1 MARVRRR
8 GGVRGDGPGNGPP
21 DLPRDERLTPRR
33 PAAATVVVTVLSQCV
48 DGGNGGGGDSYAAPS
63 SANRAEAAREP
74 MPAIVASAHRCPQ
87 CSRRARVQLH
97 ACQSV
102 TRDHDLRARET
113 IRVMRAADA
122 EENCMQRFSPP
133 VLITTSMFSII
144 ARGSEYSAAQRL
156 SPWRKGTRRRERR
169 ATSPESARARARAAA
184 ASAQP
189 QSEARVQRAH
199 KATQRRVA
207 PSTRRALY
215 ETTTS
220 VTEAFC
226 SRSAPIKRASAFC
239 CILPLGVSRVAC
251 FHEHQPALFFFGCRS
266 ANRPSEGSTK
276 LSNGR

>member
-1 MARVRRR
+1 MRAHACNRCVR
-8 GGVRGDGPGNGPP
+8 PQMP
-21 DLPRDERLTPRR
+21 
-33 PAAATVVVTVLSQCV
+33 TVQPTCTC
-48 DGGNGGGGDSYAAPS
+48 AAPCLS
-63 SANRAEAAREP
+63 PVCDQRPRP
-74 MPAIVASAHRCPQ
+74 
-87 CSRRARVQLH
+87 
-97 ACQSV
+97 
-102 TRDHDLRARET
+102 ARET

-122 EENCMQRFSPP
+122 KENCMQRFSPP
-133 VLITTSMFSII
+133 SLDHHVDVDQHCTRQRELGCAAVVAMAKRHEATRSQGDEPGK
-144 ARGSEYSAAQRL
+144 RGS
-156 SPWRKGTRRRERR
+156 
-169 ATSPESARARARAAA
+169 
-184 ASAQP
+184 ASASSC
-189 QSEARVQRAH
+189 SERTATERGARKEPT

-251 FHEHQPALFFFGCRS
+251 FHERQPALFFFGCRS

>member
-1 MARVRRR
+1 
-8 GGVRGDGPGNGPP
+8 
-21 DLPRDERLTPRR
+21 
-33 PAAATVVVTVLSQCV
+33 
-48 DGGNGGGGDSYAAPS
+48 
-63 SANRAEAAREP
+63 
-74 MPAIVASAHRCPQ
+74 
-87 CSRRARVQLH
+87 
-97 ACQSV
+97 
-102 TRDHDLRARET
+102 
-113 IRVMRAADA
+113 
-122 EENCMQRFSPP
+122 MQRFSPP

-144 ARGSEYSAAQRL
+144 ARGSENSAAQRL

-189 QSEARVQRAH
+189 QSEARAQRAH

-207 PSTRRALY
+207 PSTRALY

-251 FHEHQPALFFFGCRS
+251 FHERQPALFFFGGRS
-266 ANRPSEGSTK
+266 ANRPSEGSTQSCQTVGE
-276 LSNGR
+276 LVLQMLAAHSALHRFPPRPSVRVTSTVTVTTRRA